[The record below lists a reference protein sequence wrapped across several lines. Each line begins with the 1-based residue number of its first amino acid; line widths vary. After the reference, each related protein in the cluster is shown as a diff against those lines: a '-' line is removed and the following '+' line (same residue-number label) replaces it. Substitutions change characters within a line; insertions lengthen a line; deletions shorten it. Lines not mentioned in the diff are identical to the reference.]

1 MSMVESSR
9 LRRIR
14 RRVVASVSP
23 SSLLSMLHLC
33 AIALLTREFDFRDV
47 AALTAN
53 PSSPLRSSRF
63 ITQRRSS
70 PSDEN
75 SDDPSISALDV
86 PKKRSQQPY
95 RALGPIMTKQMDD
108 TLFRNVV
115 QWFAELSLMD
125 YQWRTGLFKSTEADR
140 MVEQSLAR
148 MRGEEHATYIRP
160 MDAPEPGPLGRLERQ
175 SVSWLSDVFDEE
187 GRRAQKIVALS
198 GTLVRPSDNKG
209 SDDGF
214 SSSSTLGP
222 LGRFEKSVVEF
233 WTSIRIAEIERARTN
248 TWRPKDLA
256 EPVRGPIGQFEY
268 VVSNT
273 LDEIR
278 MSEMNRAQQIKQRG
292 GSIVRP
298 IDIPGPLGELE
309 LQVSEV
315 IQAEFRRV
323 REKRSKGTV
332 EQPISRADLTQQLV
346 VLRPKDASYP
356 GPLGKAEA
364 NAYEAIQS
372 VSLEEIDRLKSIQR
386 TIIENRPINSN
397 RESLLGT
404 IEAIV
409 VGVFRAPQLLLGVFS
424 RVQEL
429 LSSSELD
436 PSDMKLLQEKKTEP
450 SSSQQLPP
458 DE

>member
-1 MSMVESSR
+1 MP
-9 LRRIR
+9 
-14 RRVVASVSP
+14 SVS
-23 SSLLSMLHLC
+23 SSALLSLLHLC
-33 AIALLTREFDFRDV
+33 AIALLSREFDIPD
-47 AALTAN
+47 AAAFTAH
-53 PSSPLRSSRF
+53 PSSSLRHHRI

-70 PSDEN
+70 PSDEQ
-75 SDDPSISALDV
+75 SDEPFVSALDV
-86 PKKRSQQPY
+86 PQKRSQPY
-95 RALGPIMTKQMDD
+95 RALGPILTKQLDD

-115 QWFAELSLMD
+115 QWLAELSLMD

-160 MDAPEPGPLGRLERQ
+160 MDAPDPGPLGRWERQ

-198 GTLVRPSDNKG
+198 GTLVRPSENKG
-209 SDDGF
+209 GDDGF
-214 SSSSTLGP
+214 SSASTLGP
-222 LGRFEKSVVEF
+222 LGRFEKAVVEF
-233 WTSIRIAEIERARTN
+233 WTSIRIAELERARTN
-248 TWRPKDLA
+248 TWRPKDLE

-278 MSEMNRAQQIKQRG
+278 LSEINRAQQIKQRG

-323 REKRSKGTV
+323 REKRQKGAA
-332 EQPISRADLTQQLV
+332 EQPITRADLGQQLV

-386 TIIENRPINSN
+386 TMIENRPINSN
-397 RESLLGT
+397 RESMLGT
-404 IEAIV
+404 IEAVV
-409 VGVFRAPQLLLGVFS
+409 VGVFRAPQLLMGVFS

-436 PSDMKLLQEKKTEP
+436 PLDVKLLEEKTTKP
-450 SSSQQLPP
+450 SSSQELPP
-458 DE
+458 DV